1 MPGFGWR
8 SDRSVDDWLFA
19 EPYEFDFL
27 QAVRL
32 LEMRADAERASTLD
46 DAAPPD
52 DAVRFRTSFNLSFA
66 PSEVQQLVKSGNGAA
81 PEMTVPMFGTGGVD
95 GPMPMSFSEDILER
109 IGKGDAAAAAFLD
122 IFHHRLL
129 TLLYR
134 IHKVHRTALVTV
146 SPDRTPFARYV
157 LSLIGLGLP
166 PLSSQLAAPA
176 SLLRYGGLLATRPRS
191 AVGLATLVS
200 DYFHVRA
207 DVQQFVGEWF
217 QLEPEHCTRIGVTGR
232 NQALGRT
239 AVVGTRAW
247 IQDAGIQ
254 LRLGPLDAAQ
264 FGSFLPGGDAHA
276 ALAELVSFYAGDD
289 LRVAIQLVV
298 RPEDV
303 SQARLGQAR
312 IGWTGWLQTMHRAL
326 PDEQVHVRLTAGDRS
341 ERGAA

>member
-1 MPGFGWR
+1 VPGFGWR
-8 SDRSVDDWLFA
+8 SDRSLDEWLFG

-32 LEMRADAERASTLD
+32 LEMRAHAHDALHPD
-46 DAAPPD
+46 DAASAG
-52 DAVRFRTSFNLSFA
+52 DAVRFRTSFDLSFA
-66 PSEVQQLVKSGNGAA
+66 PSEIRELERSANGAP
-81 PEMTVPMFGTGGVD
+81 PEMTVAMFGTGGVD
-95 GPMPMSFSEDILER
+95 GPLPSSFSEDILER
-109 IGKGDAAAAAFLD
+109 LGRGDDAAAAFLD
-122 IFHHRLL
+122 IFHHRLV

-134 IHKVHRTALVTV
+134 IHKVHRTALVSV

-157 LSLIGLGLP
+157 LSLIGLGLQ
-166 PLSSQLAAPA
+166 PLSSQLDSPE

-191 AVGLATLVS
+191 AVGLAALVS

-217 QLEPEHCTRIGVTGR
+217 RLEPEHCTRIGITGR
-232 NQALGRT
+232 NQAIGRT
-239 AVVGTRAW
+239 AVVGTRVW
-247 IQDAGIQ
+247 IQDAGVQ

-276 ALAELVSFYAGDD
+276 ALAELVSFYAGQD
-289 LRVAIQLVV
+289 LRVGIQLVV

-312 IGWTGWLQTMHRAL
+312 IGWTGWLQTTRRAL
-326 PDEQVHVRLTAGDRS
+326 PDEQVRVRLTAGERS

>member
-1 MPGFGWR
+1 MPAFGWR
-8 SDRSVDDWLFA
+8 GDRSLDEWLFG
-19 EPYEFDFL
+19 EPYAFDFL

-32 LEMRADAERASTLD
+32 LEMRAQANGSTHSEE
-46 DAAPPD
+46 PPTD
-52 DAVRFRTSFNLSFA
+52 GDAVRFHTSFDLSFA
-66 PSEVQQLVKSGNGAA
+66 PSEVRQLRAPTPGAP
-81 PEMTVPMFGTGGVD
+81 PEMTVAMFGTGGAD
-95 GPMPMSFSEDILER
+95 GPLPASFSEDILER
-109 IGKGDAAAAAFLD
+109 LLHGDTAIAAFLD
-122 IFHHRLL
+122 IFHHRLV

-157 LSLIGLGLP
+157 LSLVGLGLP
-166 PLSSQLAAPA
+166 PLSSQLESPE

-191 AVGLATLVS
+191 AVGLAALVS

-217 QLEPEHCTRIGVTGR
+217 NLEPEHCTRIGTTGK

-239 AVVGTRAW
+239 AVVGTRVW

-264 FGSFLPGGDAHA
+264 FGSFLPGGDAHQ
-276 ALAELVSFYAGDD
+276 ALAEIVSFYAGED
-289 LRVAIQLVV
+289 LRVNIQLVV

-303 SQARLGQAR
+303 SQARLGQSR
-312 IGWTGWLQTMHRAL
+312 IGWTGWVQTARRAL
-326 PDEQVHVRLTAGDRS
+326 PDEQVHVRLLAGDRS

>member
-8 SDRSVDDWLFA
+8 SDRSVDDWLFG

-32 LEMRADAERASTLD
+32 LEMRAHAQDPTRLD
-46 DAAPPD
+46 DAGPAG
-52 DAVRFRTSFNLSFA
+52 DAVRFRTSFDLSFA
-66 PSEVQQLVKSGNGAA
+66 PSEVQQLEKSGNGAL
-81 PEMTVPMFGTGGVD
+81 PEMTVAIFGTGGVD
-95 GPMPMSFSEDILER
+95 GPLPMSFSEDILER
-109 IGKGDAAAAAFLD
+109 LGKGDTAAAAFLD

-146 SPDRTPFARYV
+146 TPDRTPFARYV
-157 LSLIGLGLP
+157 LSLIGLGLQ
-166 PLSSQLAAPA
+166 PLSSQLASPE

-191 AVGLATLVS
+191 AVGLAALVS

-217 QLEPEHCTRIGVTGR
+217 RLEPEHCTHIGITGR

-247 IQDAGIQ
+247 IQDAGVQ
-254 LRLGPLDAAQ
+254 QRLGPLDAAQ

-289 LRVAIQLVV
+289 LRVGIQLVV

-312 IGWTGWLQTMHRAL
+312 IGWSGWLQTMRRAL
-326 PDEQVHVRLTAGDRS
+326 PDEQVRVRLTAGDRS